1 MSHND
6 NTPSVRPLAEE
17 SDISS
22 RVWVGGEG
30 SLLDQL
36 EGREREMTLE
46 IVKIVTR
53 QTRLGLVYIW
63 PYVAVHRTFRTLRV
77 IIPLPFPVP
86 LFEETKTKDFLATNS
101 VVEHFGTRSLLNDY
115 YSVTVAVRQVGE
127 MAHLSVVKVAGHA
140 RCNNILKRELGEEEK
155 KNSTVS
161 EYEGNE
167 KTKRKNEDAERI
179 PNEILNFF
187 FLSLRAKRITF
198 NLFLLLSRTFDEV
211 DGWHDTARSDERLAN
226 H

>member
-1 MSHND
+1 
-6 NTPSVRPLAEE
+6 
-17 SDISS
+17 
-22 RVWVGGEG
+22 
-30 SLLDQL
+30 
-36 EGREREMTLE
+36 MTLE

-53 QTRLGLVYIW
+53 QTRPGLVYIW
-63 PYVAVHRTFRTLRV
+63 PSVAVHRTFRTLRV

-101 VVEHFGTRSLLNDY
+101 VVEHFGTRSLLNDN

-140 RCNNILKRELGEEEK
+140 RWNNILKRELGEEEK